1 MKKIYFIALFALMCN
16 FAMAQIESTTYR
28 GAFAPSPTPMWTDSW
43 TSWDPQNEAYADK
56 AAAETDVAP
65 ANSNI
70 VNVTTDI
77 TTNTTWYATKT
88 YKLSGIIYV
97 RNNATLT
104 IQAGTLIKGIYTT
117 AGTALV
123 ITKGA
128 KINAIGTATAPI
140 IFTSSK
146 APTLRAAGDWGG
158 IAILG
163 KAGFNTNA
171 GINNIE
177 GITATLNTEYGGGTS
192 PINNDNSGTLKY
204 VRIEYAG
211 FVFSPNNELN
221 GLTFGGVGN
230 GTTVDYVQVSHS
242 NDDSF
247 EWFGGSVNCKHL
259 VAFKGLDDDFDTDN
273 GYKGFV
279 QFALGIRDPNVA
291 DNPAVSN
298 SEGFE
303 SDNNANTAE
312 ALTGYD
318 NTSAI
323 FTNITLL
330 GPSKRSA
337 SIAAGYSRA
346 LRLRRTTELKIYNS
360 IFLDFKNN
368 YVGLTDDQTVS
379 KYYSGKLKLKNNL
392 FAGMLQSD
400 LTSYAGGVNPA
411 SVTGNSVTAA
421 YTSGG
426 SVFGVPNGTVFNLT
440 SKMIADNNITQ
451 LSSDNVLESPY
462 NTANYSSY
470 SGMDYRPKASDGA
483 SFTDSNLAALLST
496 PVAVDGSTPAVSN
509 SAIAYCKGAV
519 ATPLTATLSTTGVA
533 LKWWKATTA
542 TGTKTLLTAAPT
554 PTTSTAGIQYYWVSQ
569 TTATVESE
577 KVAITVTV
585 NALPSEVI
593 SVITGVGP
601 VTSASGVT
609 PAVYASATAVGP
621 YIGTTTQ
628 FTYSVT
634 AFVDTSLSYVWTVPS
649 GVNIISGQGTRTLT
663 VNYANIAPGS
673 ATAVGTIN
681 VQAKNTSDCLTA
693 AKTLSITKALPAAPA
708 SLLMYNKNLGYATP
722 TVAFTSYAKY
732 MGSTT
737 PITLTAAVVAAA
749 SSYEWQ
755 LPAGVAIAAG
765 TAGTSYDRFFTAE
778 PFTAPLTSYTAPAA
792 GTKYWKVT
800 YSPTTQDVNGV
811 STVVTSSTASQI
823 IAGADYTYTFTL
835 VNTSSI
841 AKDVIFTYG
850 GNSFKVSTALNNGK
864 SLVCK
869 SVPATANYASVAIS
883 ASVNGNLVLSTDSS
897 VTHAFSKIVKAGYT
911 ASSQAYAPYGTVIS
925 SDKNS
930 ILVNFNG
937 VTANTATAMYIGVKS
952 KNGVGVSSTS
962 NATNVDVVAS
972 ASNQATAIPGL
983 YNRTYTETFTAPNS
997 TTLANAISLIE
1008 ANGYATTTAKIVKI
1022 TAALPTAP
1030 TTLVMTNPNGASTTA
1045 AVTVISSFFGKT
1057 TPFTLTAGAVAT
1069 ASSYEWELPYGVVR
1083 TDAQGTNSTSNTIT
1097 VNFSAYTAETAA
1109 GLTSLYVG
1117 VKAKNN
1123 IGVSSTN
1130 NSAATVI
1137 PATNSQ
1143 AKLLK
1148 LTAALPA
1155 VVATVTGQIAL
1166 VNCGVSYPYTI
1177 TAPLG
1182 ATSYLI
1188 TAPAG
1193 SVVTSANGVS
1203 GATANIMTTSDL
1215 TFSVVYPAIVTT
1227 DNKLTVKS
1235 INLVGSCATFK
1246 SLTLTKGAACPTGG
1260 IVSNTTID
1268 ETSRVNVTEMYPNP
1282 TSSSFNVELS
1292 SAKANDVSVT
1302 VYSFDGM
1309 VVSSKNVQ
1317 LSEGNNV
1324 INENLSSQRNG
1335 IYVVRIVNSST
1346 GEVII
1351 KKIVKQ

>member
-1 MKKIYFIALFALMCN
+1 MKKIYFIALFALICN
-16 FAMAQIESTTYR
+16 FAMAQIESTSYR

-43 TSWDPQNEAYADK
+43 TSWDPQNEVYADK
-56 AAAETDVAP
+56 AKAETDVAP

-146 APTLRAAGDWGG
+146 DSGSRAAGDWGG

-192 PINNDNSGTLKY
+192 PITNDNSGTLKY

-312 ALTGYD
+312 AGPGYD

-330 GPSKRSA
+330 GPSKRG
-337 SIAAGYSRA
+337 SIAPGYSRA

-426 SVFGVPNGTVFNLT
+426 SVFGVPSGTVFNLT
-440 SKMIADNNITQ
+440 SQMVADNNITQ

-470 SGMDYRPKASDGA
+470 SGMDYRPKATDGA

-496 PVAVDGSTPAVSN
+496 PVVVEGSTPTVPNSEVS
-509 SAIAYCKGAV
+509 YCKGAV

-533 LKWWKATTA
+533 LKWWKATTP
-542 TGTKTLLTAAPT
+542 TGTKTLITAAPT
-554 PTTSTAGIQYYWVSQ
+554 PTTSAAGIQYYWVSQ
-569 TTATVESE
+569 TTATVESD
-577 KVAITVTV
+577 KVAITVTI
-585 NALPSEVI
+585 NALPTEVI
-593 SVITGVGP
+593 SVITGQGP

-621 YIGTTTQ
+621 YIGTTTA

-634 AFVDTSLSYVWTVPS
+634 AFADTSLVYVWTVPS
-649 GVNIISGQGTRTLT
+649 GVNIVSGQGTRTLT

-681 VQAKNTSDCLTA
+681 VQARNTSYCLTA
-693 AKTLSITKALPAAPA
+693 AKTLAITKALPAAPG
-708 SLLMYNKNLGYATP
+708 SLLMYNKNAGYATP

-737 PITLTAAVVAAA
+737 PITLTAAAVAAA

-765 TAGTSYDRFFTAE
+765 TAGTSYDRFYTAE
-778 PFTAPLTSYTAPAA
+778 PFTAPLTSYSAPAA

-800 YSPTTQDVNGV
+800 YSPTTQIVNGV

-835 VNTSSI
+835 VNSTSI
-841 AKDVIFTYG
+841 AKDVIFTYDG
-850 GNSFKVSTALNNGK
+850 KTYKVSTALNNGK

-869 SVPATANYASVAIS
+869 SVPATTNYASVAIS
-883 ASVNGNLVLSTDSS
+883 ASVSGNLVLSTDST
-897 VTHAFSKIVKAGYT
+897 VTYAFNKIVKAGYT
-911 ASSQAYAPYGTVIS
+911 ATTQAYAPYGTVIS

-952 KNGVGVSSTS
+952 KNGVGVSTTS

-972 ASNQATAIPGL
+972 ASNQANAIPGL

-1008 ANGYATTTAKIVKI
+1008 ATGYATTTAKIVKI

-1045 AVTVISSFFGKT
+1045 AVTVISSFFGTT

-1069 ASSYEWELPYGVVR
+1069 ASSYEWELPTGVVR
-1083 TDAQGTNSTSNTIT
+1083 TDAQGTNSTERFIT
-1097 VNFSAYTAETAA
+1097 VNFSGYTA
-1109 GLTSLYVG
+1109 GVTSLYVG

-1123 IGVSSTN
+1123 IGPSSTN

-1137 PATNSQ
+1137 PVTTST

-1155 VVATVTGQIAL
+1155 VVATVSGQILL
-1166 VNCGVSYPYTI
+1166 VNCGQSYNYTI

-1188 TAPAG
+1188 TAPVG

-1227 DNKLTVKS
+1227 DNKLTVRS

-1246 SLTLTKGAACPTGG
+1246 SLTLTKGAACPG

-1292 SAKANDVSVT
+1292 SAKANNVSVT